1 MHLSC
6 LDLSFPDH
14 NFQLEIDEVEVK
26 TARVVAGHA
35 LEGLQREAIHAAD
48 RLTLVEGR
56 RRLGKVGKLVT
67 CQYSICVKFLNIQLL
82 LFADC
87 RNRPLGLRLL
97 WQWLLDNL
105 GC

>member
-14 NFQLEIDEVEVK
+14 GLQLAIDEVEVE

-35 LEGLQREAIHAAD
+35 LEDLQGKAIHPAD

-56 RRLGKVGKLVT
+56 R
-67 CQYSICVKFLNIQLL
+67 
-82 LFADC
+82 
-87 RNRPLGLRLL
+87 
-97 WQWLLDNL
+97 
-105 GC
+105 